1 MSLTKFPT
9 PAGAPALPVK
19 TVRLYAQQPGAALI
33 SNYPI
38 WNGKSW
44 TINLDEWFPGKRHTV
59 HSSVHDQARYVAFN
73 LPVGVVLTLTDSIAP
88 LGAGQNAADLSGCGV
103 CVELVGTGQTEA
115 LDLMDA
121 SANNCISAFFWRAVD
136 LELGAIELFQHTGFK
151 GNRSILFLSE
161 WSPGDVHS
169 IGKWWMN
176 DKVSSAR
183 WDTLSDRVA
192 AALLQDADGGGDRF
206 DNIRG
211 LGSMKECGDL
221 GEYRFNDQMSS
232 FRWSGLV
239 PKKEIIAPFKMNI
252 PVDKLQTGFADEEI
266 RENMSNVDQPSA
278 VTFEK
283 KLGRTISVS
292 TTDTFV
298 TGVKTTHG
306 YKAPPAGGYE
316 GSVEVSFSYERSKTA
331 TRTDTDETS
340 YSVTQTINVPPKSQI
355 KATLSY
361 AIGTL
366 PPTEYQ
372 TTAERWYD
380 QPVTDAKQ
388 DPANNN
394 WYKRVETVRVTLE
407 GSLAVLGKVK
417 IEQKAL

>member
-1 MSLTKFPT
+1 M
-9 PAGAPALPVK
+9 
-19 TVRLYAQQPGAALI
+19 Y
-33 SNYPI
+33 
-38 WNGKSW
+38 
-44 TINLDEWFPGKRHTV
+44 
-59 HSSVHDQARYVAFN
+59 DQARYVAFN

-136 LELGAIELFQHTGFK
+136 LELGAIELFQHIGFK

-161 WSPGDVHS
+161 WSPGEVHS

-192 AALLQDADGGGDRF
+192 AALLQDADGAGDSF
-206 DNIRG
+206 DNIGG

-221 GEYRFNDQMSS
+221 QEFRFNDKMSS
-232 FRWSGLV
+232 FRWNGLV

-252 PVDKLQTGFADEEI
+252 PVDKLQTGFTDVET
-266 RENMSNVDQPSA
+266 RKNMSNVDQPSA

-283 KLGRTISVS
+283 KLGKTISVS

-306 YKAPPAGGYE
+306 YKAPP
-316 GSVEVSFSYERSKTA
+316 S
-331 TRTDTDETS
+331 
-340 YSVTQTINVPPKSQI
+340 
-355 KATLSY
+355 
-361 AIGTL
+361 
-366 PPTEYQ
+366 
-372 TTAERWYD
+372 RW
-380 QPVTDAKQ
+380 
-388 DPANNN
+388 
-394 WYKRVETVRVTLE
+394 L
-407 GSLAVLGKVK
+407 
-417 IEQKAL
+417 